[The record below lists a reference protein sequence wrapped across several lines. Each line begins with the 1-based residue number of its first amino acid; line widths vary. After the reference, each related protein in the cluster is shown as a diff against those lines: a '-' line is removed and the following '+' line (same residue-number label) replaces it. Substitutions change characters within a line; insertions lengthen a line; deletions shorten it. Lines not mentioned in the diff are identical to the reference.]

1 MPKYNVELEFWEFV
15 DNVEAE
21 NEQEAIK
28 NALIKLTNNPEDF
41 FTAPDEIANIILDN
55 FKTVSGKMFVP
66 VRLGTLYKIIGRLVS
81 LAIFL

>member
-1 MPKYNVELEFWEFV
+1 MPKYNVELKFWEFV

-41 FTAPDEIANIILDN
+41 FTAPDEIANTILDN
-55 FKTVSGKMFVP
+55 FENGKHIIKYIKNIVP
-66 VRLGTLYKIIGRLVS
+66 YIQSDALGIV
-81 LAIFL
+81 